1 MEMKNREQRRRE
13 KFGRAGKVSQHD
25 PHDPWPESEA
35 NPALK
40 SVTADLVAESGGAE
54 EDAPPVAGPKT
65 DDTTD
70 GATDGATERTAAT
83 SKAKASTPKKRAK
96 S

>member
-40 SVTADLVAESGGAE
+40 SVTADQVAESGGAE
-54 EDAPPVAGPKT
+54 ADAPPVAGPKT
-65 DDTTD
+65 DD
-70 GATDGATERTAAT
+70 ATDDAPEPAAAT

>member
-40 SVTADLVAESGGAE
+40 SVTADLVAESGGAVP
-54 EDAPPVAGPKT
+54 DATAAAVP
-65 DDTTD
+65 TTD
-70 GATDGATERTAAT
+70 KATDTDKSAP
-83 SKAKASTPKKRAK
+83 KAKAKAKRSTPKKPTP

>member
-25 PHDPWPESEA
+25 PLDPWPQNEA

-40 SVTADLVAESGGAE
+40 NVASGQAAVAADPDVEPGTAPEPATI
-54 EDAPPVAGPKT
+54 T
-65 DDTTD
+65 D
-70 GATDGATERTAAT
+70 E
-83 SKAKASTPKKRAK
+83 KAKAPRPARKTTARPTATG
-96 S
+96 